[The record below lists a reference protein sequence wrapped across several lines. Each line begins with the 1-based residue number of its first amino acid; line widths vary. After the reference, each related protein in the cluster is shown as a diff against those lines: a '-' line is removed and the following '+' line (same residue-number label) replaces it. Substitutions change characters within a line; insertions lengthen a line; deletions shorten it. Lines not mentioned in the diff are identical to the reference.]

1 MYKVMLVD
9 DDYPTIEFLSEAIQ
23 WETLGL
29 ELVSTHENGL
39 QAFHYAKKELPD
51 ILITDIGMPKMD
63 GIELTKEIKQL
74 KPNIQVAIISCHNEF
89 SYAQQAIKLDV
100 KDYILKESL
109 NPEDLENILMSC
121 KRRLDNDTS
130 KVVEVKQLRH
140 KVKMNYDMENQKL
153 LREFVQG
160 SSNKL
165 LDILDQ
171 RVPYIPVYFYIN
183 NYYKVRKNFISDDTL
198 QFAIYNIMREI
209 IDKKAIDKLL
219 CIHYEQNKGFLFYPD
234 YLTIKY
240 DIFGELRA
248 LLKELQQSLNYYLN
262 IQVSYL
268 IGDKSEVSLLHSEIM
283 SLLNSEKQTFLTQN
297 NSINDLEKKTSA
309 YHGQEIFNYY
319 QDVTNELKKAMFQRD
334 LLLFKVNLSKWI
346 DFCISKQYEPKV
358 VKEWFLRMILDLNMR
373 LRTIPYFQS
382 NYHVESI
389 QEEVFLLDTI
399 YELQEW
405 LNNYA
410 EKCLEETTQQLK
422 NNYHKDVVNACY
434 YVADNIEKKLSLDEV
449 AEYLYLNASYFSRL
463 FKKEMQ
469 ITFVE
474 YVKQRKV
481 ERAKE
486 LLELTN
492 DSVGH
497 ICEQL
502 GYDNQSYFIK
512 IFKKLE
518 GCTPLEYR
526 GLKWNGAN
534 AK

>member
-9 DDYPTIEFLSEAIQ
+9 DDYPTIEFLSKTID
-23 WETLGL
+23 WERLGL
-29 ELVSTHENGL
+29 ELLSTHENGL
-39 QAFHYAKKELPD
+39 QAFQHAKKKMPD

-63 GIELTKEIKQL
+63 GIELIKVL
-74 KPNIQVAIISCHNEF
+74 KKWRKDLQVAIISCHNEF

-100 KDYILKESL
+100 NDYILKESL
-109 NPEDLENILMSC
+109 NPEDIEDILITC
-121 KRRLDNDTS
+121 KRRLDSDTS

-140 KVKMNYDMENQKL
+140 KVKMNADLENQKL
-153 LREFVQG
+153 LRQLVQG

-165 LDILDQ
+165 LDRLNQ
-171 RVPYIPVYFYIN
+171 SEGYIPVHFYIN
-183 NYYKVRKNFISDDTL
+183 DYYQVKKNFISDDTL

-209 IDKKAIDKLL
+209 IDKRLRNKVL
-219 CIHYEQNKGFLFYPD
+219 CIHYDQHKGFLFYPD
-234 YLTIKY
+234 HVTIKY
-240 DIFGELRA
+240 DIFGELRGI
-248 LLKELQQSLNYYLN
+248 LIELQHALNQYLH
-262 IQVSYL
+262 IQVSFL
-268 IGDKSEVSLLHSEIM
+268 IGHKCDKNRIKSEIISLI
-283 SLLNSEKQTFLTQN
+283 NSDQQIFFTR
-297 NSINDLEKKTSA
+297 NSSIAHLKVTSST
-309 YHGQEIFNYY
+309 YHGQEIFDYY
-319 QDVTNELKKAMFQRD
+319 QDVTNDLKKAMFQRD
-334 LLLFKVNLSKWI
+334 LRLFKAKLSEWI
-346 DFCISKQYEPKV
+346 DFCITKQYEPTV
-358 VKEWFLRMILDLNMR
+358 VKEWFLRMIFDLNMR

-389 QEEVFLLDTI
+389 QEEFFLLNTI
-399 YELQEW
+399 YEMRDW

-410 EKCLEETTQQLK
+410 EKCLKETTQQLK
-422 NNYHKDVVNACY
+422 NNYHKDVVSACY

-449 AEYLYLNASYFSRL
+449 ADYLYLNASYFSRL

-492 DSVGH
+492 DSVGQ
-497 ICEQL
+497 ICAQL

-512 IFKKLE
+512 VFKKLV

-526 GLKWNGAN
+526 GRKGNGVN
-534 AK
+534 VK

>member
-9 DDYPTIEFLSEAIQ
+9 DDYPTIEFLSETIN
-23 WETLGL
+23 WKKLGL
-29 ELVSTHENGL
+29 QLYSTHENGL
-39 QAFHYAKKELPD
+39 HAFQYAKKEMPD

-63 GIELTKEIKQL
+63 GIELTKEIK
-74 KPNIQVAIISCHNEF
+74 KWNPNIQVAIISCHNEF

-100 KDYILKESL
+100 QDYILKESL
-109 NPEDLENILMSC
+109 NPEDVEEILIAC
-121 KRRLDNDTS
+121 KRRLDNNTS
-130 KVVEVKQLRH
+130 EVVEVKQLRH
-140 KVKMNYDMENQKL
+140 KVKMNYDIENQKL
-153 LREFVQG
+153 LRQLMQG

-165 LDILDQ
+165 LEIFDQ
-171 RVPYIPVYFYIN
+171 SVQYIPVYFYVN
-183 NYYKVRKNFISDDTL
+183 AYYQVKKNFISDDTL

-209 IDKKAIDKLL
+209 INKKELNKIL

-240 DIFGELRA
+240 DIFGELRD
-248 LLKELQQSLNYYLN
+248 LLKELQHSLNHFLN
-262 IQVSYL
+262 IQVSFL
-268 IGDKSEVSLLHSEIM
+268 IGNKTDVSLLKSAIIA
-283 SLLNSEKQTFLTQN
+283 LVNNEKQIFFTRNHTIVN
-297 NSINDLEKKTSA
+297 AEEITRT
-309 YHGQEIFNYY
+309 YHGQEIFQYY
-319 QDVTNELKKAMFQRD
+319 QDVANELKKAMFQRD
-334 LLLFKVNLSKWI
+334 LVSFKENLSKWI
-346 DFCISKQYEPKV
+346 EFCIAKQYEPKV
-358 VKEWFLRMILDLNMR
+358 VKEWFLRMILDLNIR

-399 YELQEW
+399 YELHDW

-410 EKCLEETTQQLK
+410 EKCLKETTQQLK
-422 NNYHKDVVNACY
+422 NNYHQDVVNACY

-492 DSVGH
+492 DSVGQ

-512 IFKKLE
+512 IFKKQA

-526 GLKWNGAN
+526 GRKWNGAN
-534 AK
+534 VK